1 VLQALNLNRVLGN
14 ERNDRENA
22 WYSPYKKRKGI
33 AMETSESSWE
43 VVHWLDQNQS
53 QFIEMAD
60 QIWQFAEVAW
70 KEFKSS
76 RLQADFLERE
86 GFSIIWDIGDMNT
99 AFVAEWGEG
108 KPILGFIGEYDAL
121 PGLSQKIQPTK
132 EAIVDDGPGHG
143 CGHNLLGTGAV
154 ASAVALQKWLRAQ
167 GVQGTVR
174 YYGCPAEEKGSGKVF
189 MARGG
194 AFDDLDAALNFHP
207 GSMNMPSKGG
217 SVGVNAIY
225 YRFFGQSAH
234 AGGSP
239 DKGRSAL
246 DAVELM
252 NVGVNYLREHVKDD
266 VRMHY
271 IITKGGTAPNIVPEE
286 AEVYYYL
293 RAAKPDYLAEV
304 VERVRKV
311 AEGAALM
318 TETTFEVYFEEGCS
332 SLLNNQTLADLQYQA
347 MQLIGPI
354 TFTQEEMDF
363 AQRINDA
370 FPGTNSDY
378 IDEEIEYFK
387 PPPEIVA
394 ALGGYREQ
402 PLIGGNFT
410 ALDEDIIATGS
421 TDVGDLSQIVPVS
434 LLRTSCFPTG
444 CPGHS
449 WGNVAASGMSM
460 GHKGMM
466 HAAKI
471 MAVTAVELVSNPDH
485 LVRIHQ
491 EFEQRTGG
499 KPYISPIPENVKPPR
514 YEPDDE

>member
-1 VLQALNLNRVLGN
+1 MKI
-14 ERNDRENA
+14 D
-22 WYSPYKKRKGI
+22 
-33 AMETSESSWE
+33 ESAQ
-43 VVHWLDQNQS
+43 VVINWLDENQS
-53 QFIEMAD
+53 RFIEMAN
-60 QIWQFAEVAW
+60 QIWRSPELAW
-70 KEFKSS
+70 KEFKAS
-76 RLQADFLERE
+76 RLQANFLEDE
-86 GFSIIWDIGDMNT
+86 DFSITWNVGDMNT

-121 PGLSQKIQPTK
+121 PGLSQKNQPTK
-132 EAIVDDGPGHG
+132 EAIEVGAPGHG

-154 ASAVALQKWLRAQ
+154 ASAVAVQKWLQ
-167 GVQGTVR
+167 SNGKSGTVR

-189 MARGG
+189 MAQAG

-207 GSMNMPSKGG
+207 GSSNGTSKGG
-217 SVGVNAIY
+217 AVGVKAIY
-225 YRFFGQSAH
+225 YRFFGRSAH

-239 DKGRSAL
+239 HEGRSAL

-271 IITKGGTAPNIVPEE
+271 IITEGGKAPNIVPEE
-286 AEVYYYL
+286 AEVYYFI

-311 AEGAALM
+311 AEGAAMM
-318 TETTFEVYFEEGCS
+318 TETTVEVRSEDGCS
-332 SLLNNQTLADLQYQA
+332 ALLNNHYLADLQYQA
-347 MQLIGPI
+347 MQLIGPL
-354 TFTQEEMDF
+354 TFTQDEIDF
-363 AQRINDA
+363 AQTINDA

-378 IDEEIEYFK
+378 VDDAIEYYK

-394 ALGGYREQ
+394 VLDEYRDQ
-402 PLIGGNFT
+402 PLWGRNFP
-410 ALDEDIIATGS
+410 ALDEGIVATGS

-434 LLRTSCFPTG
+434 MLRTTCFPSG

-449 WGNVAASGMSM
+449 WANVATSGMSI

-471 MAVTAVELVSNPDH
+471 MAVTAVELYSTPNH
-485 LVRIHQ
+485 LVKIRQ
-491 EFEQRTGG
+491 EFEQKTGG
-499 KPYISPIPENVKPPR
+499 KPYASPIPEDVKPPR
-514 YEPDDE
+514 YEPDA

>member
-1 VLQALNLNRVLGN
+1 MN
-14 ERNDRENA
+14 
-22 WYSPYKKRKGI
+22 I
-33 AMETSESSWE
+33 SESTQY
-43 VVHWLDQNQS
+43 VIDWLDQNQS
-53 QFIEMAD
+53 GFIEIAD
-60 QIWQFAEVAW
+60 QIWRTPELAW

-76 RLQADFLERE
+76 RLQADYLENE
-86 GFSIIWDIGDMNT
+86 GFSVTWDIGGLNT
-99 AFVAEWGEG
+99 AFMAEWGEG

-121 PGLSQKIQPTK
+121 PGLSQKNQPTK
-132 EAIVDDGPGHG
+132 EPIIEGGPGHG

-154 ASAVALQKWLRAQ
+154 ASAVAVQKWLKSS
-167 GVQGTVR
+167 GESGTVR

-189 MARGG
+189 MARAS

-207 GSMNMPSKGG
+207 GHINAPSKGG
-217 SVGVNAIY
+217 AVGVNAIY
-225 YRFFGQSAH
+225 YRFFGRSAH

-239 DKGRSAL
+239 HQGRSAL

-286 AEVYYYL
+286 AEVYYYI

-332 SLLNNQTLADLQYQA
+332 ALLSNHYLADLQYQA

-354 TFTQEEMDF
+354 TFTQEEIDF
-363 AQRINDA
+363 AQTINDA

-378 IDEEIEYFK
+378 IDDKIEYYK
-387 PPPEIVA
+387 PAPEIIDA
-394 ALGGYREQ
+394 FDEYRDQ
-402 PLIGGNFT
+402 PLMGRNFN
-410 ALDEDIIATGS
+410 ALDEHIIGTGS
-421 TDVGDLSQIVPVS
+421 TDVGDLSQIIPVS
-434 LLRTSCFPTG
+434 LLRTTCFPTG

-449 WGNVAASGMSM
+449 WGNVAASGMSI

-471 MAVTAVELVSNPDH
+471 MAVTAVELCSNPNH

-491 EFEQRTGG
+491 EFKRQTGG
-499 KPYISPIPENVKPPR
+499 KAYVSPIPEDAKPPR
-514 YEPDDE
+514 YEPDED

>member
-1 VLQALNLNRVLGN
+1 MIEYAYFPKIQ
-14 ERNDRENA
+14 
-22 WYSPYKKRKGI
+22 KGTSMI
-33 AMETSESSWE
+33 ISESAQE
-43 VVHWLDQNQS
+43 VIRWLDQNQM
-53 QFIEMAD
+53 QFTEMAD
-60 QIWQFAEVAW
+60 QIWQFPELAW
-70 KEFKSS
+70 REFKSS
-76 RLQADFLERE
+76 RLQADFLESE
-86 GFSIIWDIGDMNT
+86 GFSIKWDVGGLNT
-99 AFVAEWGEG
+99 SFVAEWGEG

-121 PGLSQKIQPTK
+121 PGLSQKMQPSK
-132 EAIVDDGPGHG
+132 EAIVDGAPGHG

-154 ASAVALQKWLRAQ
+154 ASTIAVQKWLSTE
-167 GVQGTVR
+167 GVSGTVR

-189 MARGG
+189 MARAG
-194 AFDDLDAALNFHP
+194 AFDDLDVAINFHP
-207 GSMNMPSKGG
+207 GNINMPSKGG

-239 DKGRSAL
+239 EKGRSAL

-286 AEVYYYL
+286 AEVYYYI

-318 TETTFEVYFEEGCS
+318 TETTCEVLFEEGCS
-332 SLLNNQTLADLQYQA
+332 SMVNNHYLADLQYQA
-347 MQLIGPI
+347 MQRIGSI
-354 TFTQEEMDF
+354 SFTQEELDF
-363 AQRINDA
+363 AQKINDA

-378 IDEEIEYFK
+378 IDEKIEYYK
-387 PPPEIVA
+387 ASPEMIAV
-394 ALGGYREQ
+394 LDEYRDL

-410 ALDEDIIATGS
+410 ALDEQIIATGS

-434 LLRTSCFPTG
+434 LLRTTCFPTG

-449 WGNVAASGMSM
+449 WGNVAASGMSI

-471 MAVTAVELVSNPDH
+471 MAVTAVELYSNPDH
-485 LVRIHQ
+485 LVQIQR
-491 EFEQRTGG
+491 EFKLRTGE
-499 KPYISPIPENVKPPR
+499 KPYVSPIPEGVNSPR
-514 YEPDDE
+514 YEPNDG